1 MAASAVSLPAI
12 EALSAS
18 WKRGHAFPPAIEDY
32 YEERTASHRN
42 RNFRMVMLPAL
53 LIYNAFLIADYY
65 LVTDTFVLSVIL
77 HFCVVTPIILA
88 AAFLYPRFKTA
99 WARDTVAAAVPLSM
113 ILQIMTVFLVDT
125 GAAAEHYQYLAIP
138 VIIYMNLN
146 QRSGYRAAVVSTLAL
161 VAAYLGFLW
170 AAPSSLVSQSVG
182 TGLAVSAGYLSLMAN
197 RRMDNDM
204 RRAFLSRLRERLQR
218 ENAEQAAKIDALT
231 GLSNRRALDE
241 EVERVWMNRDREDR
255 TVAVVM
261 LDIDCFKLFN
271 DRYGHAA
278 GDTCLKRVANILA
291 SEVFAEGLLA
301 VRFGGEEFLLFLP
314 DMPLDT
320 ARELAERV
328 RRRIEHLG
336 IPHED
341 SDVARIVTA
350 SLGVCAGLVRAHSFD
365 ELVNG
370 ADAALYAAKRSG
382 RNQVWP
388 LPGGS
393 VFQPLQKVAKG
404 RTATMTH

>member
-1 MAASAVSLPAI
+1 MAAPAVSLPAI
-12 EALSAS
+12 EALNAT
-18 WKRGHAFPPAIEDY
+18 WKRGHAFPPAIEAY

-53 LIYNAFLIADYY
+53 LIYNAFLIADYF
-65 LVTDTFVLSVIL
+65 LVPDTFVLSVVL
-77 HFCVVTPIILA
+77 HLCVVTPIILA
-88 AAFLYPRFKTA
+88 AAFLYPRVKTV
-99 WARDTVAAAVPLSM
+99 WVRDTVAAAVPLSM
-113 ILQIMTVFLVDT
+113 ILQIMTVFLVDS
-125 GAAAEHYQYLAIP
+125 GAAAEHYQYLAIS

-146 QRSGYRAAVVSTLAL
+146 QRSGYRAAVVSTIAL
-161 VAAYLGFLW
+161 VAAYLAFLW

-182 TGLAVSAGYLSLMAN
+182 TGLVASAGYLSLMAN
-197 RRMDNDM
+197 RRMDHDM
-204 RRAFLSRLRERLQR
+204 RRAFLSRLKERLQR

-241 EVERVWMNRDREDR
+241 EVERIWMSRDREDV
-255 TVAVVM
+255 TVAVIM

-271 DRYGHAA
+271 DRYGHAP

-291 SEVFAEGLLA
+291 SEVFAEGLMA

-314 DMPLDT
+314 GMPLDT

-350 SLGVCAGLVRAHSFD
+350 SLGVCAGRVRAHSFD

-388 LPGGS
+388 LPGRS
-393 VFQPLQKVAKG
+393 AARPISPLSAVSTG
-404 RTATMTH
+404 TIPH